1 MKKPTFSKLLFSVFF
16 LFENFFQKNFI
27 KTSFCK
33 DFRNLKSPVFEKKSF
48 FRLEYTITVF
58 IFALFLLSSNGI
70 FAQIGTP
77 FKPRL
82 AGGNISVKGDIV
94 LIGNSIVN
102 RVTSLPKPN
111 PVPAGWDGNPAV
123 FSPSAPVNNQ
133 LFTGTV
139 TNINALTAEA
149 NVAFNQRTSGF
160 VNNNDYFIEYS
171 NVDPGTAA
179 DGIFSSSSANL
190 NINQTCKK
198 IKFAGLYWSAIYPTD
213 RSTSAGV
220 KYNGSLR
227 SEDYNKIKIKLPGVS
242 SSYQDITA
250 DQIIFTSKIIPAVPA
265 TGDNTA
271 TFFESP
277 YVCFKDVTT
286 LLNGVKDVSGALDAN
301 GKYTIANVRATR
313 GKKNGGGAGGW
324 TLVVVY
330 ETPTMPSKFISI
342 FDGYASVSGTS
353 TLDIPVSGF
362 KTLPVGYTVNAKLG
376 VAALEGDVGINND
389 SFQFR
394 NGPPPATYIANDPT
408 FTKMYDAVNPA
419 DNFFNATISEDGAI
433 LTNRNPASLN
443 SMGFD
448 IDNFKMPNDKNSVL
462 PNGATQGTLRLTTT
476 GDGYGAFLTTF
487 AVDVIEPNIVLTKK
501 VVNTGGDDITNTIVG
516 RGDVLR
522 YVIGFNNL
530 GSDKAKNVI
539 IEDYLPNIVF
549 FNYPADVLSL
559 PTGVTVQS
567 YNPAVVDPHDGI
579 VKRKIVFSVDNSL
592 VDLVNDQ
599 ERFITFQVKV
609 PTDCKDF
616 SDACS
621 NIVNNTAYTIYY
633 GDQNTNGPFGS
644 GSQPPTSKCALGDIA
659 TNFIGNID
667 DCLFDSSYTLCGN
680 SVVISGRNGFQNY
693 TWTGPNG
700 FTASGQTITV
710 TKVGD
715 YFVKADPIAPCIK
728 SLNQNVKVTLF
739 SAADNDALLKYAYNN
754 LPTIDDP
761 YLNRGEIVD
770 CKINGVKMPH
780 IFLCGAN
787 DYRDMTITNA
797 AVLSAAW
804 YQLAG
809 ASCIAAAGSN
819 GGVCANEDLSC
830 SWDLKSN
837 SLNYKADT
845 AGYFKVILKYDKG
858 CSNTLYFNVY
868 KNDLKA
874 TESHTNIICTSKG
887 KMIVGGFP
895 PTGYEYSF
903 NLTSY
908 TGVKT
913 YSSLPNANIFTTS
926 IPENYTASIRQIG
939 ITNGCVFTV
948 SAQIDLV
955 DFKVNSEVTQPTC
968 VDVNGSI
975 KVTSTSGSSNYIYTL
990 TKVGFGV
997 IDTYGPFPDTNHTF
1011 SNQSP
1016 GTYSVNVKTADGC
1029 NVTVNN
1035 IVINSVLKLTATAS
1049 LTKPLTC
1056 VDGEFTIY
1064 PVGGTPLTGT
1074 PPYYYYKINGA
1085 ASVINPVIPVTLP
1098 LPSGGLYNIE
1108 VIDKNNCSATTSIT
1122 VSTNPKPI
1130 YTVVP
1135 TNILCYGTNTGAI
1148 NFNVTSN
1155 SSGYTLTYSIDGGA
1169 TYSNNPLFSSLV
1181 ANTVYSPKF
1190 KYSLNGVDCIDTLPT
1205 ITLTGPSEKL
1215 TASAGV
1221 SELSGCGLAPN
1232 TLDGKIRIT
1241 NPQGGV
1247 PPYQYNFN
1255 NPATASDW
1263 STVND
1268 AYKPVGTYTV
1278 YIRDKNLCV
1287 FPMANVTIDPLPV
1300 APRIDTDPVVVFNCD
1315 GTATST
1321 VTVNNPPNVN
1331 YDYTYS
1337 LDGTLN
1343 TPPNSNVFNGVKS
1356 GDHIIKVGYALKSVT
1371 TFSNLLNE
1379 NFGYG
1384 DDTTSPGI
1392 NTAFYCFERQVVA
1405 TQCRGSNAIND
1416 GDYSVTSSIVN
1427 PFGAWVQ
1434 PGDHT
1439 PQTVPPTPKGR
1450 SLVVNI
1456 GDQIAASDVLYQKV
1470 INDIIPN
1477 QPINFELFAMNLLK
1491 TGNTQV
1497 NADLRVA
1504 LVDASGTEISWFATG
1519 EIPKTQKWES
1529 YPKTPITLNPG
1540 PNTSLKFIIRSN
1552 KRATDGNDVAIDD
1565 IKVYQLPKACA
1576 LYKDINFTIASNK
1589 KFTAQV
1595 NTSSNTKCAGSTDG
1609 TIEISAQNFDPVA
1622 GFEYSKDGVTWF
1634 KSTTSPVTLTNL
1646 AAGSYTP
1653 QVRYNTGG
1661 ACTIPLT
1668 LTKINAPSPIVVKTT
1683 QTLATCLPNG
1693 GATVDATG
1701 TTGGTGAYTI
1711 QLVNTVSPFAVT
1723 NFPNTLILNNV
1734 APGTY
1739 TVVVRDVNSCKPTT
1753 DPTITI
1759 APTATPTAIIDPSS
1773 SLCFDPTTGANIVV
1787 KVTGG
1792 VGPYTYKS
1800 ILNGGTPSASSSTFT
1815 GPLFTFNATVTG
1827 TYSFEV
1833 TDSFGCKA
1841 NTANQIINAKLTAN
1855 TAVLPGLDCDVAPAD
1870 QAVITGTISGGKA
1883 PFTVTLLSGNATGT
1897 LVQPTASGNTFTY
1910 SIAVAGTYNFQIKD
1924 ANNCLTTKD
1933 AVINAKTPV
1942 TGDAV
1947 VTNETCE
1954 TLNNG
1959 SVTLQALTGV
1969 APFTYSFNGI
1979 LPFTNT
1985 VTYGSLAGSVAGTS
1999 YPYQIKDNKGCIFS
2013 GTAIVYEP
2021 TPIALTAGI
2030 TPAYTCDQ
2038 PATITASASDG
2049 NGGFTYVLK
2058 RTILAVETTVAT
2070 NTTGIFPNLS
2080 VAGSYTV
2087 TATDAK
2093 GCSLTSAPMVIDA
2106 LNPPKAMTISNSL
2119 LTCPT
2124 NKANVSITDVKDA
2137 SGTLLVGPFTYAI
2150 TAPAAAT
2157 SNVSG
2162 AANGI
2167 FTNLDP
2173 SITYTFEVKDAK
2185 NCTYSKPYT
2194 ITPLPV
2200 FTVSLKS
2207 SVNETCLNAADGSA
2221 IFTVSGLAIGEGY
2234 SYKIDLGS
2242 TTLATSTG
2250 TSFDIPTT
2258 GLSVGSHT
2266 ITVTNTTTECFVTA
2280 NVTIGGAPTV
2290 LQLNAPTLTHVTC
2303 LTKGTATI
2311 NAVGGW
2317 GTYTYTVAPKLPI
2330 GPAIVQVTNNKFIG
2344 LNAGTYSVSV
2354 KDLSGCTLAGSDF
2367 TINDKV
2373 LLSANIDA
2381 TSNYCAGGA
2390 GATLVVTPTV
2400 APQPNYRY
2408 SINGS
2413 TPQVSGT
2420 FSGLTPGA
2428 YDIVVSDITTGCTLS
2443 LAKQT
2448 INLPVTA
2455 SAKLLKDLDC
2465 DATNPEASIE
2475 VTIADG
2481 YPDYK
2486 YRENTTGAP
2495 FTGPYTPVGLGLKVF
2510 TYPPATAG
2518 TYYFEITDNNGCT
2531 TVVSR
2536 TISALVKPDFST
2548 TQVNVK
2554 CKTEA
2559 TGSITVTGIP
2569 ASGTYTYSKD
2579 NGVTFQAS
2587 NVFASLLAGPYQIVV
2602 KDAKKCLSL
2611 AKTVTI
2617 TEPSVGL
2624 TAAAGVTT
2632 KLSCGVGNVSQAATI
2647 TVTAQDGTPY
2657 SGVNKYRYS
2666 YNGILPAVTS
2676 NTYTTNTP
2684 GAVTVDVYD
2693 ANGCS
2698 YSVPVAPMVDALNPP
2713 TALAFTPANSIT
2725 CDPLLLDTDLT
2736 VTVTDGVAPF
2746 KFEITSTDAAVA
2758 PTAPVATGILTQAHT
2773 FANLLPGTYFFK
2785 VTDDNKCTKTGQFTI
2800 DPVVTIQASG
2810 AVATNVT
2817 CNGAADGE
2825 LKFTVSGNTAAGYT
2839 YTLVGSISGT
2849 IAGGV
2854 QALDVITYS
2863 GVKGGETYTF
2873 TITNTTTKCTATA
2886 VVSLSQPAA
2895 ITALAATASKVFCA
2909 PNVKSTIKVTATGG
2923 TAPLQFAVVI
2933 SGNTP
2938 LATDYNTTGVFVKDT
2953 SVDGLLYDAYVIDK
2967 NGKCSQHIPVS
2978 VVQDVAPTV
2987 DTPAAQCYSGTPFTI
3002 TMTGTVFG
3010 GSSIK
3015 YGINGVYT
3023 TNAVKTISAAGS
3035 YNLTV
3040 KDDNGCISTVVIY
3053 DVKDQL
3059 TITTKFDKDLTCAFK
3074 APFTTNDAQVTLSA
3088 GGGTAT
3094 YSYEYKVGTLGTYLP
3109 VIGNV
3114 YNPTVAGDYY
3124 FKVTSGGCNKE
3135 TTVPVKVNPIVYPQ
3149 ITSVS
3154 QTQSIKCNG
3163 DETAAISIA
3172 VDNTK
3177 GLKPYVFNVSLY
3189 TDATYT
3195 TLVKDYGTQTSG
3207 LPAGDY
3213 KITVTDAKGCSDT
3226 RNINIGQPLP
3236 INVSFSPNDITCVTG
3251 SGISKGSIVVNS
3263 VTGGTGSYTYQVSN
3277 NTGYISPIVSSN
3289 GVTPE
3294 TFTLIDFGVYQLTI
3308 IDANGCSSVTQ
3319 DISIASPPNSLD
3331 LVVTPST
3338 PVCGALGSAEV
3349 KVSSLLA
3356 GPLGFFF
3363 AIYKPGIVYTV
3374 GDPAWFPE
3382 DGLNSLKTTISNL
3395 VPGVTYT
3402 FIVFDDNT
3410 NCYYFKTFKNTVP
3423 SGSSLTSIATP
3434 VNITCVGSA
3443 DGAVNLGITSN
3454 YGVNINVKYEIFN
3467 SATLLSTG
3475 IVDNG
3480 VVNANSTL
3488 TITNFGGKPLYTGLP
3503 YGTYYVLITE
3513 TSGPNAGCAIST
3525 LSFSITESAVI
3536 LTLTASSPK
3545 NDNCKNNAGEVAA
3558 IPSGG
3563 TGPFLYQIVTDN
3575 GAIGFGPGDTQ
3586 PTSASFVSPT
3596 HLPSTFNVESGNY
3609 IVWVKDANG
3618 CIKDATATVVLD
3630 PDPVFALTVP
3640 NKCAAEGSFAVD
3652 VVVTDP
3658 IPTMAPYAVSV
3669 NGGTF
3674 ENFTGLTYSA
3684 TGLNSGLNQSITIQ
3698 DKNGCP
3704 ITQTF
3709 DINATPL
3716 ATAVV
3721 SKVLDCFLIPTA
3733 VEDATITVTITKGT
3747 TPYTYEVK
3755 KGSGAYATITPIV
3768 NVAAGVT
3775 TFDYT
3780 VASIDADT
3788 YQFRITDS
3796 NTCTIETNP
3805 VIVDPIIP
3813 IVPAFTPIQPLCNGG
3828 TGTIE
3833 LSATGG
3839 QGAYT
3844 YSFNGSGFT
3853 STTVYSVL
3861 AGTYPY
3867 IIKDA
3872 LGCEVTGSAVL
3883 GQPSVVTVGTP
3894 IITPLSCGPSN
3905 LGQDAI
3911 VDLSAVASGGSG
3923 AFKYSFNGS
3932 AFTTQTSYNVSD
3944 TNADKLGILFAVQ
3957 DANGCTASGTVD
3969 IFKLNPPTN
3978 FDITQARPITCTD
3991 LNSNVTLSNV
4001 VNTVG
4006 PILTGLTYQ
4015 IISSTGSPII
4025 DNVNDPIFTNLLP
4038 GSYVFQVKDANG
4050 CVKQLP
4056 HEIKDVIKINIVAQS
4071 TTAITC
4077 FTATDGK
4084 ASFLVSGFGTGVGT
4098 YHYEVDGVAVASN
4111 VSSPTID
4118 LINLVKG
4125 PHTIEVFDD
4134 ATNCSKLISFT
4145 IDSPTAVLALD
4156 PLNVT
4161 PLGCTTFGAVTIVA
4175 KGGWGPY
4182 EYTVTP
4188 PVGPV
4193 LTNNTGD
4200 FGGLTQAGPY
4210 SIVVK
4215 DSNGCPVNDSFNLIT
4230 PTPPTAIIAATS
4242 DYCYDGTN
4250 AATLVVTASGGA
4262 GGYEYSIDNGT
4273 TWQLSDTFNNL
4284 SPGSYDITV
4293 KDAYGCQVVVS
4304 NNDIK
4309 SQLFATAQKTKEIF
4323 CGSVAGTIKI
4333 DAVGGYGSYTY
4344 TVNKDGLGA
4353 SAPIA
4358 FPAGLDTVNYSVT
4371 GPGSYAFV
4379 VYDAKG
4385 CSFTVV
4391 DAIVMV
4397 DTTPVT
4403 YTATPTAPSCTG
4415 LQGNVA
4421 NGSIDIVLGAS
4432 NDNPDYTFEIT
4443 RTLPSAAST
4452 VTQTTGLFT
4461 GLIAGTYNVL
4471 VTSARGCFTPDTVT
4485 IADPN
4490 PVVASLNSLSAFTCS
4505 PTNTPNVTVVALGA
4519 SGGAGTVL
4527 ADYTFSRD
4535 NINWSSTNTFD
4546 VIDTGAPQNLTFYAK
4561 DANGCIDDVL
4571 IPIAAFPKLISVV
4584 ASFGP
4589 AIDCLNNQQEMNV
4602 VIAGGSNAPLAF
4614 TYQAYQDGIAIG
4626 GLTTVGGNSFTYNAP
4641 SAGHYYEFKVFDNNT
4656 TCSLTSVVY
4665 DVPLFN
4671 NINVIAS
4678 TAANAKCNTD
4688 TNGAIEINVTGYSGT
4703 YDYEIL
4709 KGGVPLVPALTGS
4722 GDSSIT
4728 SSLVL
4733 PHGLGAGTDYTVL
4746 VKETSPYPKCTTI
4759 SNVVIITEPAALDLT
4774 NLIVNV
4780 KNQNCNN
4787 TGAVLTI
4794 DDASIVGGTRDY
4806 TYAFVFNGTG
4816 VEPIAAAF
4824 KTIKTTTFATTQIAP
4839 LFDTIEVWVK
4849 DTNGCTDM
4857 KTVTIS
4863 QDPMPT
4869 VTATVDSQ
4877 CANPAGYTINVV
4889 GTGVSTILVPLEYSL
4904 DGNSFQTT
4912 TSFNVS
4918 TPGSYTVTVRD
4929 VNQCTATSVLSA
4941 IILNPLGLKGVVSNP
4956 RSCKALPDGEIT
4968 LTAFDGSGVPN
4979 YEYSKDGIT
4988 YVSSNVFSGLAA
5000 GTYTMYVRD
5009 IGTALPYCVQS
5020 VQVVI
5025 DVPTL
5030 VTGMALT
5037 TTAVSCQG
5045 SSDGS
5050 ITVALAPTTLT
5061 VNNNPDYNYS
5071 LTGTTLNP
5079 LPLGVAVNR
5088 PNQLSNVF
5096 DNLEAGTYTI
5106 TATSS
5111 RGCQDSKTITVVEP
5125 TAIVVPDPVVV
5136 DYACSVATPS
5146 NTMNLPTITVNPPTG
5161 GSGTYPIYEFVKGA
5175 TVVQRGAS
5183 NVYTQT
5189 DLSGG
5194 TFIIN
5199 VYDTKGCVGTN
5210 TATINAFVSI
5220 DFAATAINVTKAITC
5235 VNDEEIQ
5242 VNVAT
5247 TGTTVPMPTLIYN
5260 VKGLSVGSTYV
5271 DTNFTGVFTGLTVG
5285 DYMVTVTN
5293 PITGCAIQKIH
5304 YVNEPN
5310 TFDLN
5315 VVNKSDVVCYGSN
5328 EGSVE
5333 FNFIDRSPLPTDES
5347 GPYSYIIKDASGA
5360 IVRNGNS
5367 TNASP
5372 ELITGL
5378 IAGTYSITA
5387 TLTSLTSPQCTTELR
5402 SFTIN
5407 QPTQDLVISET
5418 HTAITCANN
5427 DGSISV
5433 SAVGGW
5439 PGDYVFQLEET
5450 TLGVISSWSAT
5461 TDFNGLIAGNYV
5473 VKVRDTQTSLNS
5485 TFCERQVAIAL
5496 VNPTPI
5502 TATIIVDKPI
5512 LTCFGETNATITINT
5527 VNGGSGVYNYAL
5539 EATYPNGTVT
5549 LDGPQSSNV
5558 FTNLGAASYKAIVT
5572 DTWNCST
5579 NTNTLVIAQPTVV
5592 SASLVQASVQ
5602 TCLSPA
5608 TLTLS
5613 AVGGI
5618 SPYTYSADPNF
5629 ATVLG
5634 SFASSTLITVPFT
5647 AVSINPLFYVR
5658 DVNGCSSTASNS
5670 VSVTPLEPLDF
5681 KFENDAPFI
5690 NCFGDSNGQI
5700 TAIAKGGSGNY
5711 IYTLLNSAGNLIVP
5725 TPTQPAP
5732 GFFTDLAAGTYLM
5745 EVRSGDCTSARK
5757 SITIGEPTSKLN
5769 YTPKVTDVLC
5779 NGDGNG
5785 KLEIVANGGSPAI
5798 VYALSPELSKFV
5810 TTSSFTNLAVG
5821 DYKAIIQDLKGCNYV
5836 YDFKI
5841 KEPLPIDAKVDPLSI
5856 KQELCAG
5863 EKTGEFGIVITPGSG
5878 TAPYSTSLDD
5888 PKGTYV
5894 LGQVLFTG
5902 LSGGNHTVYI
5912 KDANSC
5918 IFELPV
5924 ALNPSVILN
5933 PTADVSNECVN
5944 DLPANKV
5951 TVTIDASN
5959 IPADVKYYLDASTT
5973 ENGSNVFVN
5982 LSPGDHYIMVHHKNG
5997 CDDAT
6002 PVFTIDKI
6010 DPLAI
6015 TLDLGGLNEIVATVT
6030 GGSSVYQFTV
6040 NGVSIGSNNKY
6051 IYFKSGNYTVTVTD
6065 SNGCV
6070 ASATKYFEFI
6080 DIVIPP
6086 IFTPTGDG
6094 TYDTWK
6100 PTNTEN
6106 YPDIKFVVYDR
6117 YGRVVGTFGAGQSW
6131 DGKYNGA
6138 ELPMG
6143 DYWYV
6148 LKLRHNQDDREF
6160 MGHFTLYR

>member
-33 DFRNLKSPVFEKKSF
+33 DFRNLKSPIFEKKSF
-48 FRLEYTITVF
+48 FRIEYTATVF
-58 IFALFLLSSNGI
+58 MLAFFLMSSNGV

-102 RVTSLPKPN
+102 RVTSLPTPN
-111 PVPAGWDGNPAV
+111 PKPANWDGNPAV

-149 NVAFNQRTSGF
+149 NVPFNQRTSGS
-160 VNNNDYFIEYS
+160 VNNNDFFIEYS

-179 DGIFSSSSANL
+179 DGIFSSSSADL

-220 KYNGSLR
+220 KYNGSVR
-227 SEDYNKIKIKLPGVS
+227 SEAFDKIKIKLPGVA

-250 DQIIFTSKIIPAVPA
+250 DQIIFSSKIIPAVPA
-265 TGDNTA
+265 TGNNTA
-271 TFFESP
+271 TFNESP

-286 LLNGVKDVSGALDAN
+286 LLNGVKDASGALDAN
-301 GKYTIANVRATR
+301 GTYTVANVRATR
-313 GKKNGGGAGGW
+313 GFKNGGGAGGW
-324 TLVVVY
+324 TLVVIY

-342 FDGYASVSGTS
+342 FDGYAAVNGSATSGTS
-353 TLDIPVSGF
+353 NIDIPVSGF
-362 KTLPVGYTVNAKLG
+362 QTLPLGFAVNAKLG
-376 VAALEGDVGINND
+376 VAALEGDVGLKDD

-394 NGPPPATYIANDPT
+394 NGPPPATYIKDDPT
-408 FTKMYDAVNPA
+408 FTRMYDAVNPA

-448 IDNFKMPNDKNSVL
+448 IDNFKMPNEKNSVL
-462 PNGATQGTLRLTTT
+462 PNGATQGTLRLTTN

-487 AVDVIEPNIVLTKK
+487 AVDVIEPNIVLTKMVINSGLK
-501 VVNTGGDDITNTIVG
+501 DITNQIVK

-539 IEDYLPNIVF
+539 IEDYLPNIVL

-599 ERFITFQVKV
+599 EQFITFQVKV

-667 DCLFDSSYTLCGN
+667 DCLFDSAYTLCGN
-680 SVVISGRNGFQNY
+680 SVSISGRNGFQNY

-739 SAADNDALLKYAYNN
+739 SAADNDALLKYAFNN
-754 LPTIDDP
+754 LPTIEDP

-809 ASCIAAAGSN
+809 ASCIASAGSN

-908 TGVKT
+908 KGVKT

-968 VDVNGSI
+968 SNVNGSI
-975 KVTSTSGSSNYIYTL
+975 KVTSTTGSSNYIYTL

-1122 VSTNPKPI
+1122 VSTNPKPV

-1135 TNILCYGTNTGAI
+1135 TNILCYGTSTGAI

-1155 SSGYTLTYSIDGGA
+1155 TSGYTLAYSIDGGT

-1190 KYSLNGVDCIDTLPT
+1190 KYTLNGVDCIDTLPT

-1221 SELSGCGLAPN
+1221 SELSGCGLVPN

-1343 TPPNSNVFNGVKS
+1343 TPSNSNVFNGVKS

-1392 NTAFYCFERQVVA
+1392 NTAFYCFERQVVG

-1609 TIEISAQNFDPVA
+1609 TIEISAQNFDPIA
-1622 GFEYSKDGVTWF
+1622 GFEYSKDGITWL

-1653 QVRYNTGG
+1653 QVRYNTVG
-1661 ACTIPLT
+1661 ACQIPLT
-1668 LTKINAPSPIVVKTT
+1668 LTKIIAPQPIVVKTT

-1711 QLVNTVSPFAVT
+1711 QLVNTVSPFTVT
-1723 NFPNTLILNNV
+1723 NFPNTRILNNV

-1759 APTATPTAIIDPSS
+1759 APTATPTATIDSSS

-1800 ILNGGTPSASSSTFT
+1800 ILNGGTPSASSATFT

-1841 NTANQIINAKLTAN
+1841 NTVNQIINAKLAAAAAVTTALDCDIAPASPNAVITVTITDGSAPYKYKVKKGLGLYGGSTFVIGSSFTNQIAAANADTYTFEITDNLGCVTTASTTVNTLVPVTAGTPITTNPTCFDGTDGQIQLIGAGGSGGGYQYNFNGAGFSTTSLYTALNANTTTAN
-1855 TAVLPGLDCDVAPAD
+1855 TTD
-1870 QAVITGTISGGKA
+1870 
-1883 PFTVTLLSGNATGT
+1883 
-1897 LVQPTASGNTFTY
+1897 Y
-1910 SIAVAGTYNFQIKD
+1910 SYQVKDSNGCVSGTYTI
-1924 ANNCLTTKD
+1924 
-1933 AVINAKTPV
+1933 
-1942 TGDAV
+1942 
-1947 VTNETCE
+1947 
-1954 TLNNG
+1954 TLNNPTAVVASASIPANTTCRATTVITSAGAGGAGGYSYSFNG
-1959 SVTLQALTGV
+1959 SATYTGVNTLTVNLTAVAQTITYSVKDSKGCIDTDTIIIPAYNPPIGISFSGLTTITCNNTTTDVTLAPTVAAGAAV
-1969 APFTYSFNGI
+1969 APFTYLI
-1979 LPFTNT
+1979 
-1985 VTYGSLAGSVAGTS
+1985 
-1999 YPYQIKDNKGCIFS
+1999 
-2013 GTAIVYEP
+2013 
-2021 TPIALTAGI
+2021 TAG
-2030 TPAYTCDQ
+2030 
-2038 PATITASASDG
+2038 PATA
-2049 NGGFTYVLK
+2049 
-2058 RTILAVETTVAT
+2058 TT
-2070 NTTGIFPNLS
+2070 
-2080 VAGSYTV
+2080 
-2087 TATDAK
+2087 
-2093 GCSLTSAPMVIDA
+2093 
-2106 LNPPKAMTISNSL
+2106 
-2119 LTCPT
+2119 
-2124 NKANVSITDVKDA
+2124 
-2137 SGTLLVGPFTYAI
+2137 
-2150 TAPAAAT
+2150 
-2157 SNVSG
+2157 NVSG
-2162 AANGI
+2162 ASTGIFAGLLPGNYTFQVTDANGCKASASLPI
-2167 FTNLDP
+2167 
-2173 SITYTFEVKDAK
+2173 DAAAVIAVAG
-2185 NCTYSKPYT
+2185 SKT
-2194 ITPLPV
+2194 DIQCFGASDGTAK
-2200 FTVSLKS
+2200 FTV
-2207 SVNETCLNAADGSA
+2207 TGA
-2221 IFTVSGLAIGEGY
+2221 SG
-2234 SYKIDLGS
+2234 
-2242 TTLATSTG
+2242 
-2250 TSFDIPTT
+2250 
-2258 GLSVGSHT
+2258 VG
-2266 ITVTNTTTECFVTA
+2266 N
-2280 NVTIGGAPTV
+2280 
-2290 LQLNAPTLTHVTC
+2290 
-2303 LTKGTATI
+2303 
-2311 NAVGGW
+2311 
-2317 GTYTYTVAPKLPI
+2317 YTYTLSPSVVATSNAANVI
-2330 GPAIVQVTNNKFIG
+2330 TFTG
-2344 LNAGTYSVSV
+2344 LAAGTY
-2354 KDLSGCTLAGSDF
+2354 DLQ
-2367 TINDKV
+2367 
-2373 LLSANIDA
+2373 
-2381 TSNYCAGGA
+2381 
-2390 GATLVVTPTV
+2390 VTD
-2400 APQPNYRY
+2400 
-2408 SINGS
+2408 S
-2413 TPQVSGT
+2413 
-2420 FSGLTPGA
+2420 
-2428 YDIVVSDITTGCTLS
+2428 TTGCTSITASVTIKPTTAIAFTVAATKINCNNKISTISFPTLS
-2443 LAKQT
+2443 GGTPVYTYAFVTSGPTTPAATDYSASTTVDTALLGLNIDVYVKDNNGCIATKQT
-2448 INLPVTA
+2448 IVIGKEMAPVINTPATICYTGTPIAITITGTTTGTPTYSVDNVTYGLSPNFNLGVGTHTLYIKDGFGCTA
-2455 SAKLLKDLDC
+2455 QTTYVVKPQLTLTAIAAADLTC
-2465 DATNPEASIE
+2465 TA
-2475 VTIADG
+2475 
-2481 YPDYK
+2481 
-2486 YRENTTGAP
+2486 NTTINLTAAGG
-2495 FTGPYTPVGLGLKVF
+2495 TGTLVYEVSSDGGT
-2510 TYPPATAG
+2510 TYGPSTNQYVTATAG
-2518 TYYFEITDNNGCT
+2518 TYTFKVTDAASPACS
-2531 TVVSR
+2531 VVSADVVVKTKATVL
-2536 TISALVKPDFST
+2536 TIGTSKTD
-2548 TQVNVK
+2548 VK
-2554 CKTEA
+2554 CFGDT
-2559 TGSITVTGIP
+2559 TGIITITP
-2569 ASGTYTYSKD
+2569 TSGIAPYTYSVTRALPTASVAVIQVS
-2579 NGVTFQAS
+2579 NGSFTG
-2587 NVFASLLAGPYQIVV
+2587 LIAGTYDIVV
-2602 KDAKKCLSL
+2602 TDALGCTSSPLTS
-2611 AKTVTI
+2611 VTI
-2617 TEPSVGL
+2617 GELSQL
-2624 TAAAGVTT
+2624 TATT
-2632 KLSCGVGNVSQAATI
+2632 TLSTALSCGAGNAPQVATI
-2647 TVTAQDGTPY
+2647 TVTAPSGGNGTY
-2657 SGVNKYRYS
+2657 EYS
-2666 YNGILPAVTS
+2666 YNSGAYTS
-2676 NTYTTNTP
+2676 STTYTTSTP
-2684 GAVTVDVYD
+2684 GTVTISMRDS
-2693 ANGCS
+2693 NNCS
-2698 YSVPVAPMVDALNPP
+2698 IALASVLVNTLNPP
-2713 TALAFTPANSIT
+2713 VISGLGASIIT
-2725 CDPLLLDTDLT
+2725 CKPLE
-2736 VTVTDGVAPF
+2736 A
-2746 KFEITSTDAAVA
+2746 TSTA
-2758 PTAPVATGILTQAHT
+2758 TITITGGTGTPVYTIVSGPISNATGLNSGVFTGLTAG
-2773 FANLLPGTYFFK
+2773 NYVFK
-2785 VTDDNKCTKTGQFTI
+2785 VTDDNGCSDTENYNIPARVDINANLQSQVNVLCFGN
-2800 DPVVTIQASG
+2800 PSG
-2810 AVATNVT
+2810 SAKINVT
-2817 CNGAADGE
+2817 N
-2825 LKFTVSGNTAAGYT
+2825 FST
-2839 YTLVGSISGT
+2839 YTAVLTSGVGTVDDTVNPIDVIGL
-2849 IAGGV
+2849 IAGSYT
-2854 QALDVITYS
+2854 LRITDDNTDCFKDVS
-2863 GVKGGETYTF
+2863 F
-2873 TITNTTTKCTATA
+2873 TITEATDLGLLSSTNVNANCNKATATVTVEA
-2886 VVSLSQPAA
+2886 NGGKSPYKYAFVVNGASPLLGDYTSSNIGDLNPATTDWDVYVLDA
-2895 ITALAATASKVFCA
+2895 NNCSKKILDVTVTADALPSITA
-2909 PNVKSTIKVTATGG
+2909 
-2923 TAPLQFAVVI
+2923 
-2933 SGNTP
+2933 
-2938 LATDYNTTGVFVKDT
+2938 
-2953 SVDGLLYDAYVIDK
+2953 
-2967 NGKCSQHIPVS
+2967 
-2978 VVQDVAPTV
+2978 
-2987 DTPAAQCYSGTPFTI
+2987 PAAQCFTGTPFTI
-3002 TMTGTVFG
+3002 TLLGSGGIGALTYTVNG
-3010 GSSIK
+3010 ATIVGNTYSI
-3015 YGINGVYT
+3015 T
-3023 TNAVKTISAAGS
+3023 AAGT
-3035 YNLTV
+3035 YTLGV
-3040 KDDNGCISTVVIY
+3040 KDANNCPVVTVPYVV
-3053 DVKDQL
+3053 DKQL
-3059 TITTKFDKDLTCAFK
+3059 KAGAALEKDLTCSAPQDATINVTITDGF
-3074 APFTTNDAQVTLSA
+3074 APFTYQIYDGATAIGVPKVSLTATFQETFATLGNYSFAITDSKSCSVTTNDVLVT
-3088 GGGTAT
+3088 
-3094 YSYEYKVGTLGTYLP
+3094 
-3109 VIGNV
+3109 
-3114 YNPTVAGDYY
+3114 D
-3124 FKVTSGGCNKE
+3124 
-3135 TTVPVKVNPIVYPQ
+3135 TVPLVLNPIVLDKP
-3149 ITSVS
+3149 IL
-3154 QTQSIKCNG
+3154 CNG
-3163 DETAAISIA
+3163 ESTAEIKITY
-3172 VDNTK
+3172 DNTQ
-3177 GLKPYVFNVSLY
+3177 GTAPFVINVKQ
-3189 TDATYT
+3189 YT
-3195 TLVKDYGTQTSG
+3195 TIARTVVLKDFATQTSG
-3207 LPAGDY
+3207 LPAGFY
-3213 KITVTDAKGCSDT
+3213 TVTLTDAKGCFKTEDIDIAAPT
-3226 RNINIGQPLP
+3226 P
-3236 INVSFSPNDITCVTG
+3236 IVITAKADPITCG
-3251 SGISKGSIVVNS
+3251 AAGLSKGSVTIS
-3263 VTGGTGSYTYQVSN
+3263 TVTGGTGPYDYFITGKFYTNSALAQ
-3277 NTGYISPIVSSN
+3277 TGGSVVFNVVDPGLYHVIVK
-3289 GVTPE
+3289 
-3294 TFTLIDFGVYQLTI
+3294 
-3308 IDANGCSSVTQ
+3308 DANGCTAVVMPDLLVASDVKDLDVDVTLLPPPNCTGGGSAVVAIGALSTNITGSGPFFFQIYTGAPQIYPAGIWLPEDAVGSKKTTFTGLTPGVSYTFVVYDADAAHGGTGTGCYFTSPSTFTIATNSKLKSSVAGFNNVTCKGAANGTVSF
-3319 DISIASPPNSLD
+3319 DINSITSSYIASTD
-3331 LVVTPST
+3331 
-3338 PVCGALGSAEV
+3338 
-3349 KVSSLLA
+3349 
-3356 GPLGFFF
+3356 
-3363 AIYKPGIVYTV
+3363 
-3374 GDPAWFPE
+3374 
-3382 DGLNSLKTTISNL
+3382 
-3395 VPGVTYT
+3395 
-3402 FIVFDDNT
+3402 
-3410 NCYYFKTFKNTVP
+3410 
-3423 SGSSLTSIATP
+3423 
-3434 VNITCVGSA
+3434 IT
-3443 DGAVNLGITSN
+3443 
-3454 YGVNINVKYEIFN
+3454 YEIFD
-3467 SATLLSTG
+3467 AITLTTTG
-3475 IVDNG
+3475 ING
-3480 VVNANSTL
+3480 TGTVPINGTL
-3488 TITNFGGKPLYTGLP
+3488 SITNIGPLP
-3503 YGTYYVLITE
+3503 VGTYYVLIKEAAGAT
-3513 TSGPNAGCAIST
+3513 NAGCSIT
-3525 LSFSITESAVI
+3525 TPNFSIAESLKLLSVSASVSKKSNSCVANSGVITAIAKDGTGPYLYQIFTDTGTVGVIDATDNVTTNPVFSASFIAIHNLNSFNKSQGDYIIYAKDAYGCIKEAYVSLVDDLAPTIVTPVAVCYTGTSI
-3536 LTLTASSPK
+3536 ALTITGNTAAIVGPVTYSVDNGAVLGAYKSNPNFNLVPGSYTLNLKDGNGCVASTPFEIKDQLTLTHTLTKELDCTTAGANATVTVTAGGGNIATYIYTITAGTTFNGTGAATGIFTDLDAGTYTFQV
-3545 NDNCKNNAGEVAA
+3545 NDGSCSKTTTIIIDALVPIAPVATKTNPLCVGA
-3558 IPSGG
+3558 NGKVVVTATGG
-3563 TGPFLYQIVTDN
+3563 TGVYEYKKGLAGVYSTNNIFIQTALEGAVTYYVRDSKNCEQTIIATLTDPAPIVISTIDVVQLKCAAGNSTKEATITVNATGGTGTLEYSFDN
-3575 GAIGFGPGDTQ
+3575 GVNYSLDNEHK
-3586 PTSASFVSPT
+3586 TSISGT
-3596 HLPSTFNVESGNY
+3596 YNV
-3609 IVWVKDANG
+3609 IVKDANG
-3618 CIKDATATVVLD
+3618 CTTIMQPEIIAPLVLPTLAPTKTIIDCTNTTSTVTLHRINGLASFTYSVEYNSNGSVIPSQTNDDVFLLVPAGDYSFRVTDSNGCIDEELVKIAPVIPIQLQEEVIANVNCFGDATGSAKFTVTGFSATQNYAITTIPAALPFTQVGDVITISNLLQGAYSVTVQDNITHCSMTKSVTISQPGALLDITASASNVNCNDSNSAITVNPAGGTPIYEYAFVEGGALAPTVFSNNTTLDTATLTNGVVVGLGMTWSVDVYVKDA
-3630 PDPVFALTVP
+3630 
-3640 NKCAAEGSFAVD
+3640 NNC
-3652 VVVTDP
+3652 TDF
-3658 IPTMAPYAVSV
+3658 V
-3669 NGGTF
+3669 N
-3674 ENFTGLTYSA
+3674 
-3684 TGLNSGLNQSITIQ
+3684 ITITK
-3698 DKNGCP
+3698 DDVP
-3704 ITQTF
+3704 
-3709 DINATPL
+3709 
-3716 ATAVV
+3716 
-3721 SKVLDCFLIPTA
+3721 
-3733 VEDATITVTITKGT
+3733 TITVPAQLCYTGANLIVDLNTYTTVHGGMKTYTLAGFDLASSIATFTAPGTYKLGIRDDNGCEAFVNYIIQNQLSAAVTLTKDLYCT
-3747 TPYTYEVK
+3747 
-3755 KGSGAYATITPIV
+3755 GAVAATIDVVIKDGVGPYSTQLYSGIAP
-3768 NVAAGVT
+3768 AGVAVGLPVVGPNFIASVAT
-3775 TFDYT
+3775 AGDYYFVT
-3780 VASIDADT
+3780 
-3788 YQFRITDS
+3788 TDS
-3796 NTCTIETNP
+3796 NTPACNVTTTKVTVTVPAAP
-3805 VIVDPIIP
+3805 VIVATPITQSILCTGGKATMQVNIDNNIGLAPYTYVVTSKVPLP
-3813 IVPAFTPIQPLCNGG
+3813 IVTTTQVSNPVFTGLLAGDYDITVRDAKGCFVTTPITVSEPAALAASVDPFLPNTTCGLETVITVNGLFGTPTG
-3828 TGTIE
+3828 TGT
-3833 LSATGG
+3833 G
-3839 QGAYT
+3839 Y
-3844 YSFNGSGFT
+3844 YYNFNGEGYTDSNT
-3853 STTVYSVL
+3853 YTV
-3861 AGTYPY
+3861 
-3867 IIKDA
+3867 
-3872 LGCEVTGSAVL
+3872 
-3883 GQPSVVTVGTP
+3883 
-3894 IITPLSCGPSN
+3894 N
-3905 LGQDAI
+3905 
-3911 VDLSAVASGGSG
+3911 
-3923 AFKYSFNGS
+3923 
-3932 AFTTQTSYNVSD
+3932 
-3944 TNADKLGILFAVQ
+3944 
-3957 DANGCTASGTVD
+3957 
-3969 IFKLNPPTN
+3969 
-3978 FDITQARPITCTD
+3978 
-3991 LNSNVTLSNV
+3991 
-4001 VNTVG
+4001 
-4006 PILTGLTYQ
+4006 
-4015 IISSTGSPII
+4015 
-4025 DNVNDPIFTNLLP
+4025 NVNGVIQKVTFT
-4038 GSYVFQVKDANG
+4038 VKDANG
-4050 CVKQLP
+4050 CEVAGP
-4056 HEIKDVIKINIVAQS
+4056 DVFVNPLNKPTKLSFNA
-4071 TTAITC
+4071 TAITC
-4077 FTATDGK
+4077 KAGENVSTVAVTATDGVGALTFK
-4084 ASFLVSGFGTGVGT
+4084 IISTNTTTAPALWGPIATAGSPFPASFPGLLPGDYTFQVTDSNGCSYELLYTVKDVVNIAAAGQLVAGVACNSEANGAVTFTVSGFGAGGFTHTITGVNAPGVITPVGT
-4098 YHYEVDGVAVASN
+4098 DTFEL
-4111 VSSPTID
+4111 T
-4118 LINLVKG
+4118 NLVTG
-4125 PHTIEVFDD
+4125 NYQIDVQDNTTGCLSTFTVFV
-4134 ATNCSKLISFT
+4134 
-4145 IDSPTAVLALD
+4145 PEPLALGVNYGT
-4156 PLNVT
+4156 LKNANCK
-4161 PLGCTTFGAVTIVA
+4161 LGTEI
-4175 KGGWGPY
+4175 
-4182 EYTVTP
+4182 
-4188 PVGPV
+4188 
-4193 LTNNTGD
+4193 
-4200 FGGLTQAGPY
+4200 QA
-4210 SIVVK
+4210 
-4215 DSNGCPVNDSFNLIT
+4215 
-4230 PTPPTAIIAATS
+4230 TAT
-4242 DYCYDGTN
+4242 
-4250 AATLVVTASGGA
+4250 
-4262 GGYEYSIDNGT
+4262 NGT
-4273 TWQLSDTFNNL
+4273 T
-4284 SPGSYDITV
+4284 G
-4293 KDAYGCQVVVS
+4293 
-4304 NNDIK
+4304 
-4309 SQLFATAQKTKEIF
+4309 
-4323 CGSVAGTIKI
+4323 
-4333 DAVGGYGSYTY
+4333 
-4344 TVNKDGLGA
+4344 
-4353 SAPIA
+4353 
-4358 FPAGLDTVNYSVT
+4358 
-4371 GPGSYAFV
+4371 
-4379 VYDAKG
+4379 
-4385 CSFTVV
+4385 
-4391 DAIVMV
+4391 
-4397 DTTPVT
+4397 
-4403 YTATPTAPSCTG
+4403 
-4415 LQGNVA
+4415 
-4421 NGSIDIVLGAS
+4421 
-4432 NDNPDYTFEIT
+4432 
-4443 RTLPSAAST
+4443 
-4452 VTQTTGLFT
+4452 
-4461 GLIAGTYNVL
+4461 
-4471 VTSARGCFTPDTVT
+4471 
-4485 IADPN
+4485 
-4490 PVVASLNSLSAFTCS
+4490 
-4505 PTNTPNVTVVALGA
+4505 
-4519 SGGAGTVL
+4519 
-4527 ADYTFSRD
+4527 
-4535 NINWSSTNTFD
+4535 
-4546 VIDTGAPQNLTFYAK
+4546 
-4561 DANGCIDDVL
+4561 
-4571 IPIAAFPKLISVV
+4571 
-4584 ASFGP
+4584 
-4589 AIDCLNNQQEMNV
+4589 
-4602 VIAGGSNAPLAF
+4602 
-4614 TYQAYQDGIAIG
+4614 
-4626 GLTTVGGNSFTYNAP
+4626 
-4641 SAGHYYEFKVFDNNT
+4641 
-4656 TCSLTSVVY
+4656 
-4665 DVPLFN
+4665 
-4671 NINVIAS
+4671 
-4678 TAANAKCNTD
+4678 
-4688 TNGAIEINVTGYSGT
+4688 
-4703 YDYEIL
+4703 
-4709 KGGVPLVPALTGS
+4709 
-4722 GDSSIT
+4722 
-4728 SSLVL
+4728 
-4733 PHGLGAGTDYTVL
+4733 
-4746 VKETSPYPKCTTI
+4746 
-4759 SNVVIITEPAALDLT
+4759 
-4774 NLIVNV
+4774 
-4780 KNQNCNN
+4780 
-4787 TGAVLTI
+4787 
-4794 DDASIVGGTRDY
+4794 Y
-4806 TYAFVFNGTG
+4806 TYAFVKTAGPKVYFNS
-4816 VEPIAAAF
+4816 
-4824 KTIKTTTFATTQIAP
+4824 
-4839 LFDTIEVWVK
+4839 DTAILDPALSWEVWAK
-4849 DTNGCTDM
+4849 DAHGCEVSVPITIITDPIPSI
-4857 KTVTIS
+4857 TSVVATQCPSAIGTY
-4863 QDPMPT
+4863 DIT
-4869 VTATVDSQ
+4869 VTAS
-4877 CANPAGYTINVV
+4877 
-4889 GTGVSTILVPLEYSL
+4889 GVSALEYSL
-4904 DGNSFQTT
+4904 DGNSFQSGNVLTV
-4912 TSFNVS
+4912 TS
-4918 TPGSYTVTVRD
+4918 PGNYTVTVRD
-4929 VNQCTATSVLSA
+4929 VNQCTATAVTPVT
-4941 IILNPLGLKGVVSNP
+4941 ILKPLGLQGVVSNP
-4956 RSCKALPDGEIT
+4956 RSCSLINDGEIT
-4968 LTAFDGSGVPN
+4968 LTAFDGSGLPN

-5050 ITVALAPTTLT
+5050 ITVALAPSTLT

-5106 TATSS
+5106 TTTSS
-5111 RGCQDSKTITVVEP
+5111 RGCQDSKTITVNEP
-5125 TAIVVPDPVVV
+5125 AAIVVPAPVVV

-5146 NTMNLPTITVNPPTG
+5146 NTMNLATITVNLPTG
-5161 GSGTYPIYEFVKGA
+5161 GSGTYPIYEFVKGV
-5175 TVVQRGAS
+5175 TVVQSGAS
-5183 NVYTQT
+5183 NVFTQT

-5194 TFIIN
+5194 TFTIN
-5199 VYDTKGCVGTN
+5199 VYDTKGCVGTT
-5210 TATINAFVSI
+5210 TATINPFVSI
-5220 DFAATAINVTKAITC
+5220 DFAATAITVTKAKTC
-5235 VNDEEIQ
+5235 VNDEDIQ
-5242 VNVAT
+5242 VNVTT
-5247 TGTTVPMPTLIYN
+5247 TGTTVPMPTLVYDI
-5260 VKGLSVGSTYV
+5260 KGLSVGSFIN
-5271 DTNFTGVFTGLTVG
+5271 DTNFTGAFTGLTVG
-5285 DYMVTVTN
+5285 DYLITVTN

-5333 FNFIDRSPLPTDES
+5333 INFIDRSPLPADES
-5347 GPYSYIIKDASGA
+5347 GPYSYIIKDAAG
-5360 IVRNGNS
+5360 IFVQGGTS
-5367 TNASP
+5367 TNAVP
-5372 ELITGL
+5372 KLITGL

-5387 TLTSLTSPQCTTELR
+5387 TLTSLTSPQCTTALR

-5450 TLGVISSWSAT
+5450 TLGVISPWSAT

-5473 VKVRDTQTSLNS
+5473 VKVRDNQTSLNS
-5485 TFCERQVAIAL
+5485 TFCERQVPIAL
-5496 VNPTPI
+5496 GNPTPI

-5527 VNGGSGVYNYAL
+5527 VNGGSGVYNYSL

-5602 TCLSPA
+5602 TCLNPA

-5613 AVGGI
+5613 AVGGTG
-5618 SPYTYSADPNF
+5618 PYTYSADPNF
-5629 ATVLG
+5629 ATVVG
-5634 SFASSTLITVPFT
+5634 PFANSTLITVPFT
-5647 AVSINPLFYVR
+5647 SVGINPLFYVR

-5711 IYTLLNSAGNLIVP
+5711 IYTLLNSAGNPIVP
-5725 TPTQPAP
+5725 TPTQPTA

-5745 EVRSGDCTSARK
+5745 EVKSGDCTSARK
-5757 SITIGEPTSKLN
+5757 PITITEPSSKLR

-5779 NGDGNG
+5779 NGYANG
-5785 KLEIVANGGSPAI
+5785 KLEISATGGSPAI

-5810 TTSSFTNLAVG
+5810 TTSNFDNLAVG

-5841 KEPLPIDAKVDPLSI
+5841 KEPNGIDAKVDVLIPI
-5856 KQELCAG
+5856 VQELCAG
-5863 EKTGEFGIVITPGSG
+5863 EKTGAFGIVINGG
-5878 TAPYSTSLDD
+5878 TAPYSTSIDD
-5888 PKGTYV
+5888 KNGTYV
-5894 LGQVLFTG
+5894 LNQVLFSG

-5918 IFELPV
+5918 TYELAV
-5924 ALNPSVILN
+5924 VLDPSVILN
-5933 PTADVSNECVN
+5933 PVATVSNECVN

-5951 TVTIDASN
+5951 TVTIDPSN
-5959 IPADVKYYLDASTT
+5959 IPADVTYSLDAAGV
-5973 ENGSNVFVN
+5973 EQNSNVFNN
-5982 LSPGDHYIMVHHKNG
+5982 LTPGDHYIMVHHKNG

-6002 PVFTIDKI
+6002 PVFPIDKI

-6015 TLDLGGLNEIVATVT
+6015 TIDLGGLNEIVATVT

-6080 DIVIPP
+6080 DIIIPP

-6094 TYDTWK
+6094 TNDSWK
-6100 PTNTEN
+6100 PSNTEN

-6131 DGKYNGA
+6131 DGKYNGT

>member
-70 FAQIGTP
+70 FAQEGRK
-77 FKPRL
+77 FLPRL
-82 AGGNISVKGDIV
+82 SGGNIKVQGDVI
-94 LIGNSIVN
+94 LIGNTVLNKVN
-102 RVTSLPKPN
+102 DVGGVN
-111 PVPAGWDGNPAV
+111 PVIYSPAPPVDGV
-123 FSPSAPVNNQ
+123 KY
-133 LFTGTV
+133 LGTV
-139 TNINALTAEA
+139 TNQATLTAQA
-149 NVAFNQRTSGF
+149 NLDNFAGG
-160 VNNNDYFIEYS
+160 NNNNFFVEYIDLDS
-171 NVDPGTAA
+171 DLSTYNST
-179 DGIFSSSSANL
+179 SANL
-190 NINQTCKK
+190 FINQKCKK
-198 IKFAGLYWSAIYPTD
+198 IVFAGLYWSAIYPYD
-213 RSTSAGV
+213 RSTKENKKYEGSLRDSDFNTIKFKTPVDATYRDLVADEIIFNGY
-220 KYNGSLR
+220 KYNGP
-227 SEDYNKIKIKLPGVS
+227 NVS
-242 SSYQDITA
+242 DSFKD
-250 DQIIFTSKIIPAVPA
+250 
-265 TGDNTA
+265 
-271 TFFESP
+271 SP
-277 YVCFKDVTT
+277 YVCFKDVT
-286 LLNGVKDVSGALDAN
+286 SILDKLTEAD
-301 GKYTIANVRATR
+301 GEYTVANVRASR
-313 GKKNGGGAGGW
+313 GKRDGGGAGGW

-330 ETPTMPSKFISI
+330 DTPNLPSKFVSV
-342 FDGYASVSGTS
+342 FDGYEGVNPDVGTPGY
-353 TLDIPVSGF
+353 LPEIIFDVDGF
-362 KTLPVGYTVNAKLG
+362 RTLPTGFAVKAYIGVG
-376 VAALEGDVGINND
+376 ALEGDQSAGGGD
-389 SFQFR
+389 TFQILGKK
-394 NGPPPATYIANDPT
+394 NIPSPAPNPLTG
-408 FTKMYDAVNPA
+408 FTEITDVLNPSK
-419 DNFFNATISEDGAI
+419 NFFNSTITRDGVAVTNRKPKSSNTLGFDVDYVKVPNTNNATIGNNEQGAK
-433 LTNRNPASLN
+433 L
-443 SMGFD
+443 
-448 IDNFKMPNDKNSVL
+448 K
-462 PNGATQGTLRLTTT
+462 LTTT
-476 GDGYGAFLTTF
+476 GDGYGAFVTTF
-487 AVDVIEPNIVLTKK
+487 AVDIIEPIVKLIKEVK
-501 VVNTGGDDITNTIVG
+501 NDKNVPIGNTNVKF
-516 RGDVLR
+516 GDVLF
-522 YVIGFNNL
+522 YEINFKNS
-530 GSDKAKNVI
+530 GSDDVGDKDKNGNPVPFI
-539 IEDYLPNIVF
+539 IKDILPENINFDPTTIDLTNAGGATLKSYDPATRTLLFTMPIAQLKQNSPEYQIRFKVQVVADCNELKNACINSIDNRAYVSYIGVYNNDKVF
-549 FNYPADVLSL
+549 TDESLNSYGCVFVPQATNFLVGIDSCKFSQTMIYCGNDITLVARPGYENYVWSSS
-559 PTGVTVQS
+559 PTGVPVLKSGPDAFYTANKAGTYYAFDNTTIFPCKSIVEQITVLD
-567 YNPAVVDPHDGI
+567 V
-579 VKRKIVFSVDNSL
+579 
-592 VDLVNDQ
+592 
-599 ERFITFQVKV
+599 
-609 PTDCKDF
+609 KDF
-616 SDACS
+616 VNPVIDYAKLPGRGTVDECKS
-621 NIVNNTAYTIYY
+621 N
-633 GDQNTNGPFGS
+633 GE
-644 GSQPPTSKCALGDIA
+644 K
-659 TNFIGNID
+659 
-667 DCLFDSSYTLCGN
+667 
-680 SVVISGRNGFQNY
+680 
-693 TWTGPNG
+693 
-700 FTASGQTITV
+700 
-710 TKVGD
+710 
-715 YFVKADPIAPCIK
+715 
-728 SLNQNVKVTLF
+728 
-739 SAADNDALLKYAYNN
+739 
-754 LPTIDDP
+754 LP
-761 YLNRGEIVD
+761 
-770 CKINGVKMPH
+770 K
-780 IFLCGAN
+780 IFLCGKSDEQLIQTNLSYNSTAKWEKLDEASCPIPVFPINEECANKNPSCKWNVVGTAN
-787 DYRDMTITNA
+787 DF
-797 AVLSAAW
+797 
-804 YQLAG
+804 LAK
-809 ASCIAAAGSN
+809 
-819 GGVCANEDLSC
+819 D
-830 SWDLKSN
+830 
-837 SLNYKADT
+837 
-845 AGYFKVILKYDKG
+845 AGYYKVTFSFTGG
-858 CSNTLYFNVY
+858 CSVVYYFNVY
-868 KNDLKA
+868 KNNLDPTA
-874 TESHTNIICTSKG
+874 VTTDQFCTAK
-887 KMIVGGFP
+887 
-895 PTGYEYSF
+895 
-903 NLTSY
+903 
-908 TGVKT
+908 
-913 YSSLPNANIFTTS
+913 
-926 IPENYTASIRQIG
+926 
-939 ITNGCVFTV
+939 
-948 SAQIDLV
+948 
-955 DFKVNSEVTQPTC
+955 
-968 VDVNGSI
+968 GSI
-975 KVTSTSGSSNYIYTL
+975 KVKPVPL
-990 TKVGFGV
+990 VGYEFSL
-997 IDTYGPFPDTNHTF
+997 DNAAYQDSPDFLNVAL
-1011 SNQSP
+1011 
-1016 GTYSVNVKTADGC
+1016 GTHNVKVRLKAAGVGSCEIPVKGPITISPFTMDVEVQNVKHPLCTGDLGSFRIQAKDVRPGYYFSATLNGTLVESVGPIGTVNGQNFYDFTGKAPGDYVVRTWTLDGC
-1029 NVTVNN
+1029 DDTRTVK
-1035 IVINSVLKLTATAS
+1035 INAPIGLKATAAV
-1049 LTKPLTC
+1049 KPLTC
-1056 VDGEFTIY
+1056 NNGEINVT
-1064 PVGGTPLTGT
+1064 VQGGVS
-1074 PPYYYYKINGA
+1074 PYYYSVNNGPFLT
-1085 ASVINPVIPVTLP
+1085 SNLIPVVAP
-1098 LPSGGLYNIE
+1098 GGKYDIVVADSNGLGCKYTIPQ
-1108 VIDKNNCSATTSIT
+1108 IT
-1122 VSTNPKPI
+1122 VNPNPKPV

-1155 SSGYTLTYSIDGGA
+1155 TSGYTLAYSIDGGT

-1205 ITLTGPSEKL
+1205 ITLTGPTATL

-1221 SELSGCGLAPN
+1221 SELAGCGPN
-1232 TLDGKIRIT
+1232 GEGKIRIT
-1241 NPQGGV
+1241 NPQGGTPFPV
-1247 PPYQYNFN
+1247 PFLYQYSFDNQATWQNSNEAYLPIGN
-1255 NPATASDW
+1255 N
-1263 STVND
+1263 
-1268 AYKPVGTYTV
+1268 YTV
-1278 YIRDKNLCV
+1278 YIKDAKGCI
-1287 FPMANVTIDPLPV
+1287 FPMTGITIDKLP
-1300 APRIDTDPVVVFNCD
+1300 PNPDIKDPKIVYSCD
-1315 GTATST
+1315 GTATGT
-1321 VTVNNPPNVN
+1321 VTVINPPSIN
-1331 YDYTYS
+1331 YDFTYS
-1337 LDGTLN
+1337 IDGVAN
-1343 TPPNSNVFNGVKS
+1343 TPPTNNVFVGIKAGS
-1356 GDHIIKVGYALKSVT
+1356 HTIKVGYVLKTVT
-1371 TFSNLLNE
+1371 TYSNLLSEDFGRGGNVRTIGIDE
-1379 NFGYG
+1379 ESAPKIEDGYCYHDLNFPSLCK
-1384 DDTTSPGI
+1384 DTRTTLEDNQYVVTKAIIPNNSAWYPFRDHTSGGTDAI
-1392 NTAFYCFERQVVA
+1392 GRFL
-1405 TQCRGSNAIND
+1405 AIN
-1416 GDYSVTSSIVN
+1416 
-1427 PFGAWVQ
+1427 
-1434 PGDHT
+1434 
-1439 PQTVPPTPKGR
+1439 
-1450 SLVVNI
+1450 I
-1456 GDQIAASDVLYQKV
+1456 GKAAGSYGVLYSKKITDV
-1470 INDIIPN
+1470 IPN
-1477 QPINFELFAMNLLK
+1477 QPVIVDLYVANLLLL
-1491 TGNTQV
+1491 GRSGAAPIFRFQ
-1497 NADLRVA
+1497 
-1504 LVDASGTEISWFATG
+1504 LVDASGAIVGLPLDTGKIAEAINDPNRNKWIPIS
-1519 EIPKTQKWES
+1519 IS
-1529 YPKTPITLNPG
+1529 LNPG
-1540 PNTSLKFIIRSN
+1540 ANTNLTFEIRSGS
-1552 KRATDGNDVAIDD
+1552 TDYNGNDTAIDD
-1565 IKVYQLPKACA
+1565 IKVYQLPKACVN
-1576 LYKDINFTIASNK
+1576 YFSKDILIDDNK
-1589 KFTAQV
+1589 GFTAQV
-1595 NTSSNTKCAGSTDG
+1595 RTSTNVQCPGLADG
-1609 TIEISAQNFDPVA
+1609 TIEITAQNFDPIA
-1622 GFEYSKDGVTWF
+1622 GFEYSKDGVTWS
-1634 KSTTSPVTLTNL
+1634 KSTTSPVKLTNL
-1646 AAGSYTP
+1646 GAGTYTP
-1653 QVRYNTGG
+1653 QVRYNTLG
-1661 ACTIPLT
+1661 ACIQSLT
-1668 LTKINAPSPIVVKTT
+1668 PTKINAPSPIVVKTT

-1800 ILNGGTPSASSSTFT
+1800 ILNGGTPSASSATFT

-1883 PFTVTLLSGNATGT
+1883 PFTVTLLSGNSTGT
-1897 LVQPTASGNTFTY
+1897 LVQPTASGNTFAY

-1999 YPYQIKDNKGCIFS
+1999 YPYQIKDNKGCIFD
-2013 GTAIVYEP
+2013 GTAKVFEP
-2021 TPIALTAGI
+2021 KPIAISASIST
-2030 TPAYTCDQ
+2030 TYTCDHS
-2038 PATITASASDG
+2038 ATITASATDG

-2093 GCSLTSAPMVIDA
+2093 GCSLTSAAMAIDA

-2221 IFTVSGLAIGEGY
+2221 IFTVSGLATGEGY

-2317 GTYTYTVAPKLPI
+2317 GTYTYTVTPKLPI

-2344 LNAGTYSVSV
+2344 LSAGTYSVSV

-2373 LLSANIDA
+2373 LLSASIDA

-2413 TPQVSGT
+2413 TPQISGT
-2420 FSGLTPGA
+2420 FSGLTPGG
-2428 YDIVVSDITTGCTLS
+2428 YDIVVSDIITGCTLS

-2455 SAKLLKDLDC
+2455 STKLLKDLDC
-2465 DATNPEASIE
+2465 DATNPDASIE
-2475 VTIADG
+2475 ITIAEG

-2486 YRENTTGAP
+2486 YRSNTIGAP
-2495 FTGPYTPVGLGLKVF
+2495 FTGGYTPVGPGLKVF
-2510 TYPPATAG
+2510 TYPAATAG

-2569 ASGTYTYSKD
+2569 ASGTYTYSND
-2579 NGVTFQAS
+2579 NGATFQAS
-2587 NVFASLLAGPYQIVV
+2587 NVFTTLLAGPYQIVV
-2602 KDAKKCLSL
+2602 KDAKKCPSL

-2632 KLSCGVGNVSQAATI
+2632 KLSCGVSNASQAATI

-2657 SGVNKYRYS
+2657 SGLNKYRYS

-2698 YSVPVAPMVDALNPP
+2698 YTVPVAPTVDALNPP
-2713 TALAFTPANSIT
+2713 TALSFLPANSIT

-2746 KFEITSTDAAVA
+2746 TFEITSTDAAVA
-2758 PTAPVATGILTQAHT
+2758 PTAPVAIGVLTQAHT

-2785 VTDDNKCTKTGQFTI
+2785 VTDANKCTKTGQFTI

-2817 CNGAADGE
+2817 CNGAADGV
-2825 LKFTVSGNTAAGYT
+2825 LKFTVSGNTTAAYT

-2873 TITNTTTKCTATA
+2873 TVTNTTTKCTATA
-2886 VVSLSQPAA
+2886 VVPLSQPAA

-2909 PNVKSTIKVTATGG
+2909 PNVKSTIKVTASGG

-2938 LATDYNTTGVFVKDT
+2938 LATDYNTTGVFIKDT
-2953 SVDGLLYDAYVIDK
+2953 SLDGKSYDAYVIDK
-2967 NGKCSQHIPVS
+2967 NGNCSQHIPVS
-2978 VVQDVAPTV
+2978 VVQDAAPTV

-3002 TMTGTVFG
+3002 TMSGTVFF

-3040 KDDNGCISTVVIY
+3040 KDDNGCISPVVIY

-3059 TITTKFDKDLTCAFK
+3059 TITIKLDKDLTC
-3074 APFTTNDAQVTLSA
+3074 TTIPPTPTDAQVTLTA
-3088 GGGTAT
+3088 GGGNGT
-3094 YSYEYKVGTLGTYLP
+3094 YVYEYRLAPSMVYIPLP
-3109 VIGNV
+3109 ALPGNV
-3114 YNPTVAGDYY
+3114 YNPTLPGDYY
-3124 FKVTSGGCNKE
+3124 FRVTSGGCTKE
-3135 TTVPVKVNPIVYPQ
+3135 TTVPVKVSIPTPPTANTNIINLSCY
-3149 ITSVS
+3149 
-3154 QTQSIKCNG
+3154 QSADGVVTLIPTAGATPFTYSFNG
-3163 DETAAISIA
+3163 
-3172 VDNTK
+3172 
-3177 GLKPYVFNVSLY
+3177 SLFSG
-3189 TDATYT
+3189 TATYSNLAAST
-3195 TLVKDYGTQTSG
+3195 G
-3207 LPAGDY
+3207 LGYPY
-3213 KITVTDAKGCSDT
+3213 IVRDAKGCEISGYAIVNEPNQILFTVSSTDMMCPGPSMGSVT
-3226 RNINIGQPLP
+3226 VSAITNGVAPFVYTLRNI
-3236 INVSFSPNDITCVTG
+3236 VTG
-3251 SGISKGSIVVNS
+3251 AIFTHNDLTGATYTFPNLSYGDFEVTVSDSKS
-3263 VTGGTGSYTYQVSN
+3263 
-3277 NTGYISPIVSSN
+3277 
-3289 GVTPE
+3289 
-3294 TFTLIDFGVYQLTI
+3294 
-3308 IDANGCSSVTQ
+3308 CSKVEKN
-3319 DISIASPPNSLD
+3319 IKVLVPP
-3331 LVVTPST
+3331 
-3338 PVCGALGSAEV
+3338 
-3349 KVSSLLA
+3349 
-3356 GPLGFFF
+3356 
-3363 AIYKPGIVYTV
+3363 
-3374 GDPAWFPE
+3374 
-3382 DGLNSLKTTISNL
+3382 SNL
-3395 VPGVTYT
+3395 VIDLTTPIATCADGATIIVTVNPVVIPAVPAYQYGIYDMAVAPFSSALLPPDLGFPFRHTFANLTPGVVYT
-3402 FIVFDDNT
+3402 FVIYDPDT
-3410 NCYYFKTFKNTVP
+3410 NCYYFQKA
-3423 SGSSLTSIATP
+3423 SGPVAPITSLTSTAPTAIPVTCNGSNNGS
-3434 VNITCVGSA
+3434 VNITIDNYDA
-3443 DGAVNLGITSN
+3443 TTVN
-3454 YGVNINVKYEIFN
+3454 YEIFYAQ
-3467 SATLLSTG
+3467 SAT
-3475 IVDNG
+3475 
-3480 VVNANSTL
+3480 STL
-3488 TITNFGGKPLYTGLP
+3488 ITGSVGTAPQTFTSPTGLKP
-3503 YGTYYVLITE
+3503 GTYYIKFTE
-3513 TSGPNAGCAIST
+3513 VGGTHDQCTSSSAT
-3525 LSFSITESAVI
+3525 FSITESGVI
-3536 LTLTASSPK
+3536 LSLTASSPK

-3658 IPTMAPYAVSV
+3658 IPSMAPYAVSV

-3704 ITQTF
+3704 TPLTF

-3716 ATAVV
+3716 ATALA
-3721 SKVLDCFLIPTA
+3721 SKVLNCSVIPTA

-3755 KGSGAYATITPIV
+3755 KGLGAYTPITPIV

-3775 TFDYT
+3775 TFVYT

-3872 LGCEVTGSAVL
+3872 LGCEVSGSAVL
-3883 GQPSVVTVGTP
+3883 GQPSVVVVGTP
-3894 IITPLSCGPSN
+3894 IITPLSCGPGN

-3911 VDLSAVASGGSG
+3911 VDLSGVASGGSG
-3923 AFKYSFNGS
+3923 AFEYSFNGS
-3932 AFTTQTSYNVSD
+3932 AFTSQTSYNVSD
-3944 TNADKLGILFAVQ
+3944 TNADKLGIPFAVQ
-3957 DANGCTASGTVD
+3957 DANGCKASGTVD

-4025 DNVNDPIFTNLLP
+4025 NNSNNPIFANLLP
-4038 GSYVFQVKDANG
+4038 GSYVFQVTDAVG
-4050 CVKQLP
+4050 CVKQLSY
-4056 HEIKDVIKINIVAQS
+4056 EIKDVIKIDIVAQS

-4077 FTATDGK
+4077 FPATDGK
-4084 ASFLVSGFGTGVGT
+4084 ASFLVSGFGSGVGT

-4175 KGGWGPY
+4175 KGGWGTY

-4188 PVGPV
+4188 PVGPA
-4193 LTNNTGD
+4193 LINNTGN
-4200 FGGLTQAGPY
+4200 FGGLTQVGLY
-4210 SIVVK
+4210 TIVVK
-4215 DSNGCPVNDSFNLIT
+4215 DANGCPVNDSFNLIT
-4230 PTPPTAIIAATS
+4230 PTPPAAIIAATS

-4471 VTSARGCFTPDTVT
+4471 VTSARGCSTPDTVT

-4571 IPIAAFPKLISVV
+4571 IPIAAFPKLTSAV

-4626 GLTTVGGNSFTYNAP
+4626 GLTTVAGNSFTYNAP

-4671 NINVIAS
+4671 TINVVAS

-4857 KTVTIS
+4857 KTVAIS

-4904 DGNSFQTT
+4904 DGNSFLTA

-4929 VNQCTATSVLSA
+4929 ANQCTATSVLSA

-4968 LTAFDGSGVPN
+4968 LTAFDGSGLPN
-4979 YEYSKDGIT
+4979 YEYSIGAGA
-4988 YVSSNVFSGLAA
+4988 YGPSNVFSNLAA
-5000 GTYTMYVRD
+5000 GTYTMNVRD

-5050 ITVALAPTTLT
+5050 ITVALDPSTLT

-5106 TATSS
+5106 TTTSS

-5125 TAIVVPDPVVV
+5125 AAIVVPDPVVV

-5146 NTMNLPTITVNPPTG
+5146 NTMNLATITVNLPTG
-5161 GSGTYPIYEFVKGA
+5161 GSGTYPIYEFIKGG
-5175 TVVQRGAS
+5175 TVVQSDLS
-5183 NVYTQT
+5183 NVYTLK

-5194 TFIIN
+5194 TFTIN
-5199 VYDTKGCVGTN
+5199 VYDTKGCVGTT
-5210 TATINAFVSI
+5210 TATINPFVSI
-5220 DFAATAINVTKAITC
+5220 DFAATAITVTKAKTC
-5235 VNDEEIQ
+5235 VNDEDIQ
-5242 VNVAT
+5242 VNVTT

-5260 VKGLSVGSTYV
+5260 VKGLSVGSTYNV
-5271 DTNFTGVFTGLTVG
+5271 TDPIPTGVFTGLTVG

-5333 FNFIDRSPLPTDES
+5333 INFIDRSPLPTDES

-5450 TLGVISSWSAT
+5450 TSGIISPWSAT

-5496 VNPTPI
+5496 GNPTPI

-5512 LTCFGETNATITINT
+5512 LTCFGETNATITVNT

-5579 NTNTLVIAQPTVV
+5579 NTNTLVVAQPTVV
-5592 SASLVQASVQ
+5592 SASLVQTSVQ

-5608 TLTLS
+5608 TVTLS

-5629 ATVLG
+5629 ATILG

-5959 IPADVKYYLDASTT
+5959 IPADVTYSLDTT
-5973 ENGSNVFVN
+5973 GIEQNSNIFNN
-5982 LSPGDHYIMVHHKNG
+5982 LTPGDHFIMVHHKNG
-5997 CDDAT
+5997 CVDAT
-6002 PVFTIDKI
+6002 DTFAIDKI

-6100 PTNTEN
+6100 PANTEN

>member
-48 FRLEYTITVF
+48 FRIEYTITVF
-58 IFALFLLSSNGI
+58 ILAFFLMSSNGA
-70 FAQIGTP
+70 FAQIGAP

-102 RVTSLPKPN
+102 RVTSLPTPN
-111 PVPAGWDGNPAV
+111 PKPANWDGNPAV

-149 NVAFNQRTSGF
+149 NVPFDQRLSGS
-160 VNNNDYFIEYS
+160 VNNNSFFIEYS

-179 DGIFSSSSANL
+179 DGIFSSSSADL
-190 NINQTCKK
+190 NIKQTCKK

-227 SEDYNKIKIKLPGVS
+227 SEAFDKIKIKLPGVA

-250 DQIIFTSKIIPAVPA
+250 DQIIFTSKIIPAVPS

-286 LLNGVKDVSGALDAN
+286 LLNGVKDASGALDAN
-301 GKYTIANVRATR
+301 GKYTVANVRATR
-313 GKKNGGGAGGW
+313 GMKNGGGAGGW
-324 TLVVVY
+324 TLVVIY

-362 KTLPVGYTVNAKLG
+362 KTLPLGYTVNAKLG

-394 NGPPPATYIANDPT
+394 NGAPPATYIANDPT

-530 GSDKAKNVI
+530 GSDKAQNVI

-599 ERFITFQVKV
+599 EQFITFQVKV

-621 NIVNNTAYTIYY
+621 NIVNNTAYTIYN
-633 GDQNTNGPFGS
+633 GDQNFDNNGVPFGS

-667 DCLFDSSYTLCGN
+667 DCLFDSAYTLCGN
-680 SVVISGRNGFQNY
+680 SVSISGRNGFQNY

-728 SLNQNVKVTLF
+728 SLNQNIKVTLF
-739 SAADNDALLKYAYNN
+739 SAADNDALLKYAFNN
-754 LPTIDDP
+754 LPTIEDP

-809 ASCIAAAGSN
+809 ASCIASAGSN

-968 VDVNGSI
+968 SNVNGSI

-1122 VSTNPKPI
+1122 VSTNPKPV

-1155 SSGYTLTYSIDGGA
+1155 TSGYTLAYSIDGGT

-1343 TPPNSNVFNGVKS
+1343 TPSNSNVFNGVKS

-1609 TIEISAQNFDPVA
+1609 TIEISAQNFDPIA
-1622 GFEYSKDGVTWF
+1622 GFEYSKDGITWL

-1661 ACTIPLT
+1661 ACQIPLT
-1668 LTKINAPSPIVVKTT
+1668 LTKIIAPQPIVVKTT

-1701 TTGGTGAYTI
+1701 TAGGTGAYTI

-1759 APTATPTAIIDPSS
+1759 APTATPTATIDSSS

-1800 ILNGGTPSASSSTFT
+1800 ILNGGTPSASSATFT

-1855 TAVLPGLDCDVAPAD
+1855 TAVFPGLDCDVAPAD

-1883 PFTVTLLSGNATGT
+1883 PFTVTLLSGNSTGT
-1897 LVQPTASGNTFTY
+1897 LVQPTASGNTFAY

-2013 GTAIVYEP
+2013 GTAIVKEP

-2038 PATITASASDG
+2038 PATITASATDG

-2093 GCSLTSAPMVIDA
+2093 GCSLTSAAMAIDA

-2221 IFTVSGLAIGEGY
+2221 IFTVSGLATGEGY

-2242 TTLATSTG
+2242 TTSATSTG

-2303 LTKGTATI
+2303 LKKGTATI

-2317 GTYTYTVAPKLPI
+2317 GTYTYTVTPKLPLV
-2330 GPAIVQVTNNKFIG
+2330 GPAIIQVTNNKFIG
-2344 LNAGTYSVSV
+2344 LEAGTYSVSV

-2373 LLSANIDA
+2373 LPSASIDA

-2400 APQPNYRY
+2400 SPQPNYRY

-2413 TPQVSGT
+2413 TPQISGT
-2420 FSGLTPGA
+2420 FSGLTPGG
-2428 YDIVVSDITTGCTLS
+2428 YDIVVSDIITGCTLS

-2455 SAKLLKDLDC
+2455 STKLLKDLDC

-2486 YRENTTGAP
+2486 YRANTTGAP

-2518 TYYFEITDNNGCT
+2518 IYYFEITDNNGCT

-2536 TISALVKPDFST
+2536 TINALVKPDFST

-2559 TGSITVTGIP
+2559 TGSITVSGIP
-2569 ASGTYTYSKD
+2569 ASGTYTYSND
-2579 NGVTFQAS
+2579 NGATFQAS
-2587 NVFASLLAGPYQIVV
+2587 NVFATLLAGPYQIVV
-2602 KDAKKCLSL
+2602 KDAKKCPSL

-2632 KLSCGVGNVSQAATI
+2632 KLSCGVSNASQAATI

-2684 GAVTVDVYD
+2684 GAVTVVVYD

-2698 YSVPVAPMVDALNPP
+2698 YTIPVADKPVVDALNPP
-2713 TALAFTPANSIT
+2713 TALSFLPANSIT

-2736 VTVTDGVAPF
+2736 VTVTDGVTPF
-2746 KFEITSTDAAVA
+2746 TFEITSTDAAVA

-2785 VTDDNKCTKTGQFTI
+2785 VTDANKCTKTGQFTI

-2817 CNGAADGE
+2817 CNGAAGGV
-2825 LKFTVSGNTAAGYT
+2825 LKFTVSGNTAAAYT
-2839 YTLVGSISGT
+2839 YTLVGSVTGIITGT
-2849 IAGGV
+2849 APV
-2854 QALDVITYS
+2854 LDVITYS

-2873 TITNTTTKCTATA
+2873 TVTNTTTKCTATA
-2886 VVSLSQPAA
+2886 VVPLSQPAA

-2938 LATDYNTTGVFVKDT
+2938 FATDYNTTGVFVKDT
-2953 SVDGLLYDAYVIDK
+2953 SVDLLLYDAYVIDK
-2967 NGKCSQHIPVS
+2967 NGNCSQHIPVS
-2978 VVQDVAPTV
+2978 VVQDAAPTV

-3040 KDDNGCISTVVIY
+3040 KDDNGCISPVVIY

-3059 TITTKFDKDLTCAFK
+3059 TITTKFDKDLTC
-3074 APFTTNDAQVTLSA
+3074 TTIPPTPTDAQVTLTA
-3088 GGGTAT
+3088 GGGNGT
-3094 YSYEYKVGTLGTYLP
+3094 YVYEYRLAPSLVYIPLP
-3109 VIGNV
+3109 ALPGNV
-3114 YNPTVAGDYY
+3114 YNPTLPGDYY
-3124 FKVTSGGCNKE
+3124 FSVTSGGCTKE
-3135 TTVPVKVNPIVYPQ
+3135 TTVPVKVSIPTPPTANTNIINLSCY
-3149 ITSVS
+3149 
-3154 QTQSIKCNG
+3154 QSADGVVTLIPTAGATPFTYSFNG
-3163 DETAAISIA
+3163 
-3172 VDNTK
+3172 
-3177 GLKPYVFNVSLY
+3177 SLFSG
-3189 TDATYT
+3189 TATYSNLAAST
-3195 TLVKDYGTQTSG
+3195 G
-3207 LPAGDY
+3207 LGYPY
-3213 KITVTDAKGCSDT
+3213 IVRDAKGCEISGYAIVNEPNQILFTVSSTDMMCPGPSMGSVT
-3226 RNINIGQPLP
+3226 VSAITNGVAPFVYTLRNI
-3236 INVSFSPNDITCVTG
+3236 VTG
-3251 SGISKGSIVVNS
+3251 AIFTHNDLTGATYTFPNLSYGDFEVTVSDSKS
-3263 VTGGTGSYTYQVSN
+3263 
-3277 NTGYISPIVSSN
+3277 
-3289 GVTPE
+3289 
-3294 TFTLIDFGVYQLTI
+3294 
-3308 IDANGCSSVTQ
+3308 CSKVEKN
-3319 DISIASPPNSLD
+3319 IKVLVPP
-3331 LVVTPST
+3331 
-3338 PVCGALGSAEV
+3338 
-3349 KVSSLLA
+3349 
-3356 GPLGFFF
+3356 
-3363 AIYKPGIVYTV
+3363 
-3374 GDPAWFPE
+3374 
-3382 DGLNSLKTTISNL
+3382 SNL
-3395 VPGVTYT
+3395 VIDLTTPIATCADGATIIVTVNPVVIPAVPAYQYGIYDMAVAPFSSALLPPDLGFPFRHTFANLTPGVVYT
-3402 FIVFDDNT
+3402 FVIYDPDT
-3410 NCYYFKTFKNTVP
+3410 NCYYFQKA
-3423 SGSSLTSIATP
+3423 SGPVAPITSLTSTAPTAIPVTCNGSNNGS
-3434 VNITCVGSA
+3434 VNITIDNYDA
-3443 DGAVNLGITSN
+3443 TTVN
-3454 YGVNINVKYEIFN
+3454 YEIFYAQ
-3467 SATLLSTG
+3467 SAT
-3475 IVDNG
+3475 
-3480 VVNANSTL
+3480 STL
-3488 TITNFGGKPLYTGLP
+3488 ITGSVGTAPQTFTSPTGLKP
-3503 YGTYYVLITE
+3503 GTYYIKFIEVGGTHDQC
-3513 TSGPNAGCAIST
+3513 TSSSAT
-3525 LSFSITESAVI
+3525 FSITESAVI
-3536 LTLTASSPK
+3536 LTLTASSRK
-3545 NDNCKNNAGEVAA
+3545 NDNCKSNAGEVAA

-3575 GAIGFGPGDTQ
+3575 GAIGFGPGDMQ

-3596 HLPSTFNVESGNY
+3596 HLPSTFNVDSGNY

-3618 CIKDATATVVLD
+3618 CIKDATVTVVLD
-3630 PDPVFALTVP
+3630 PVPVFALTVP

-3658 IPTMAPYAVSV
+3658 IPSMAPYAVSV

-3704 ITQTF
+3704 ITKTF

-3721 SKVLDCFLIPTA
+3721 SKVLDCSVSPTA
-3733 VEDATITVTITKGT
+3733 VENATITVTITKGT
-3747 TPYTYEVK
+3747 TPYTYQVK
-3755 KGSGAYATITPIV
+3755 KGLGVYAPITPIV
-3768 NVAAGVT
+3768 TVVAGVT

-3796 NTCTIETNP
+3796 NTCAIETNP
-3805 VIVDPIIP
+3805 VIIDPIIA
-3813 IVPAFTPIQPLCNGG
+3813 IVAAFTPTQPLCNGDK
-3828 TGTIE
+3828 GTIE
-3833 LSATGG
+3833 LAATVG

-3853 STTVYSVL
+3853 STTVYSVI

-3883 GQPSVVTVGTP
+3883 GEPSVVTVGTP
-3894 IITPLSCGPSN
+3894 IITPLSCGPGN
-3905 LGQDAI
+3905 VGQAAI
-3911 VDLSAVASGGSG
+3911 VDLSAVAFGGSG

-3932 AFTTQTSYNVSD
+3932 AFSGQTTYTVND
-3944 TNADKLGILFAVQ
+3944 TGADQLVIPYAVQ

-3978 FDITQARPITCTD
+3978 FVITQARPITCTD

-4025 DNVNDPIFTNLLP
+4025 YNGNNPIFTNLLP

-4056 HEIKDVIKINIVAQS
+4056 YEIKDVIKINIVEQS
-4071 TTAITC
+4071 TTGITC

-4098 YHYEVDGVAVASN
+4098 YHYVVDGVPVAGIF
-4111 VSSPTID
+4111 SSPNID

-4125 PHTIEVFDD
+4125 SHTIEVFDD

-4188 PVGPV
+4188 PFGPV
-4193 LTNNTGD
+4193 LTNNKGL
-4200 FGGLTQAGPY
+4200 FAGLTQAGLY
-4210 SIVVK
+4210 TIVVK
-4215 DSNGCPVNDSFNLIT
+4215 DANGCPITDAFTLTLPVN
-4230 PTPPTAIIAATS
+4230 PIAAIDVTS

-4250 AATLVVTASGGA
+4250 AATLVVKASLGVA
-4262 GGYEYSIDNGT
+4262 PYLFSIDNGLT
-4273 TWQLSDTFNNL
+4273 FVPSNTLPVPDDTYTFSNL
-4284 SPGSYDITV
+4284 SPSSYDVVV
-4293 KDAYGCQVVVS
+4293 KDAFGCKSLVPVNTV
-4304 NNDIK
+4304 IK

-4333 DAVGGYGSYTY
+4333 DAVGGYGPYTY
-4344 TVNKDGLGA
+4344 TVKKDGVGVF
-4353 SAPIA
+4353 APIA

-4385 CSFTVV
+4385 CSFNVV

-4397 DTTPVT
+4397 DPTPVT

-4415 LQGNVA
+4415 AQGNVA
-4421 NGSIDIVLGAS
+4421 NGSIDVVLGAS
-4432 NDNPDYTFEIT
+4432 NDNPDYKFEIT
-4443 RTLPSAAST
+4443 RTAPTA
-4452 VTQTTGLFT
+4452 VTFVPQDTGLFT
-4461 GLIAGTYNVL
+4461 GLIAGTYDIL
-4471 VTSARGCFTPDTVT
+4471 VTSARGCFKPDTVT

-4490 PVVASLNSLSAFTCS
+4490 PVVASATASAFTCS
-4505 PTNTPNVTVVALGA
+4505 ATNTINQTTVTVKGT
-4519 SGGAGTVL
+4519 GGAGTGAI
-4527 ADYTFSRD
+4527 ADYRYSD
-4535 NINWSSTNTFD
+4535 DGINWKTTNTFN
-4546 VIDTGAPQNLTFYAK
+4546 VNNVLPQNPTYYVK

-4571 IPIAAFPKLISVV
+4571 IPIAAFPKLVSVV

-4626 GLTTVGGNSFTYNAP
+4626 GLTTVAGNSFTYNAP

-4671 NINVIAS
+4671 TINVVAS

-4709 KGGVPLVPALTGS
+4709 RGGVPLVPALTGS

-4780 KNQNCNN
+4780 KNQNCN
-4787 TGAVLTI
+4787 TAGAVLTV
-4794 DDASIVGGTRDY
+4794 DDTTIAGGTPDY

-4824 KTIKTTTFATTQIAP
+4824 KPIKTTTFATTQIAP

-4877 CANPAGYTINVV
+4877 CANPAGYTISAV
-4889 GTGVSTILVPLEYSL
+4889 GTGVGTLEYSL
-4904 DGNSFQTT
+4904 DGNSFKTA

-4929 VNQCTATSVLSA
+4929 ANQCLATSVLSA
-4941 IILNPLGLKGVVSNP
+4941 IILKPLGLQGVVSNP

-4979 YEYSKDGIT
+4979 YEYSKDGTT
-4988 YVSSNVFSGLAA
+4988 YVSSNVFSNLEV

-5020 VQVVI
+5020 VEVVI

-5050 ITVALAPTTLT
+5050 ITVALAPSTLT

-5071 LTGTTLNP
+5071 LSGTTLNP
-5079 LPLGVAVNR
+5079 LPLGVVVNK
-5088 PNQLSNVF
+5088 PNQLSNIF
-5096 DNLEAGTYTI
+5096 DNLQAGTYTI
-5106 TATSS
+5106 TTTSS

-5125 TAIVVPDPVVV
+5125 AAIVVPAPVVV

-5146 NTMNLPTITVNPPTG
+5146 NTMNLATITINPPAG
-5161 GSGTYPIYEFVKGA
+5161 GSGTYPIYEFVKGV
-5175 TVVQRGAS
+5175 TVVQSDLS

-5194 TFIIN
+5194 TFTIN
-5199 VYDTKGCVGTN
+5199 VYDTKGCVGTT
-5210 TATINAFVSI
+5210 TATINPFVSI
-5220 DFAATAINVTKAITC
+5220 DFAAIAINVTKDITC
-5235 VNDEEIQ
+5235 VNDEDIQ
-5242 VNVAT
+5242 VNVTT
-5247 TGTTVPMPTLIYN
+5247 TGTTVPMPVLKYDII
-5260 VKGLSVGSTYV
+5260 GLSTGSTYG
-5271 DTNFTGVFTGLTVG
+5271 DTNFTGAFTGLTVG

-5293 PITGCAIQKIH
+5293 PDTGCAIQKIH

-5333 FNFIDRSPLPTDES
+5333 FNFIDRSPLPEDES
-5347 GPYSYIIKDASGA
+5347 GPYSYIIKDASGTR
-5360 IVRNGNS
+5360 VQDGTS
-5367 TNASP
+5367 TNAVP
-5372 ELITGL
+5372 KLITGL

-5387 TLTSLTSPQCTTELR
+5387 TLTSLTSPQCTTALR

-5502 TATIIVDKPI
+5502 TATIIVDKSM
-5512 LTCFGETNATITINT
+5512 LTCFGETNATITVNT
-5527 VNGGSGVYNYAL
+5527 VSGGSGVYNYAL

-5579 NTNTLVIAQPTVV
+5579 NTNTLVVVQPTVV
-5592 SASLVQASVQ
+5592 SASLVQTSVQ

-5608 TLTLS
+5608 TVTLS
-5613 AVGGI
+5613 AVGGTG
-5618 SPYTYSADPNF
+5618 PYTYSADPNF
-5629 ATVLG
+5629 ATPFG
-5634 SFASSTLITVPFT
+5634 PFASSTLITVPFT
-5647 AVSINPLFYVR
+5647 AVGINPLFYVR

-5700 TAIAKGGSGNY
+5700 TAIAEGGSGNY
-5711 IYTLLNSAGNLIVP
+5711 IYTLLNNAGNPIVP
-5725 TPTQPAP
+5725 APTQPTP

-5757 SITIGEPTSKLN
+5757 PITITEPSSKLS
-5769 YTPKVTDVLC
+5769 YTSKVTDVLC

-5841 KEPLPIDAKVDPLSI
+5841 KEPNAIQASALIVQ
-5856 KQELCAG
+5856 QEKCFDD
-5863 EKTGEFGIVITPGSG
+5863 KTGAFDITIKDGVG
-5878 TAPYSTSLDD
+5878 PYSTSLDY
-5888 PKGTYV
+5888 PKGTFIPNQ
-5894 LGQVLFTG
+5894 LQFAGLTG
-5902 LSGGNHTVYI
+5902 GDHTVYI
-5912 KDANSC
+5912 KDSNACPYVLSVLLDKSVYLNPIASPDYMCINNAPANS
-5918 IFELPV
+5918 I
-5924 ALNPSVILN
+5924 
-5933 PTADVSNECVN
+5933 T
-5944 DLPANKV
+5944 V
-5951 TVTIDASN
+5951 TVDTSVN
-5959 IPADVKYYLDASTT
+5959 LADVKYYLDASTT
-5973 ENGSNVFVN
+5973 ENGSNLFPN
-5982 LSPGDHYIMVHHKNG
+5982 LTPGKHEVYVQHENG
-5997 CDDAT
+5997 CIAISNE
-6002 PVFTIDKI
+6002 VTIKAVQ
-6010 DPLAI
+6010 PLSI
-6015 TLDLGGLNEIVATVT
+6015 SIELGELNQIVATVS
-6030 GGSSVYQFTV
+6030 GGSGVYQFKLNEEQFSSQT
-6040 NGVSIGSNNKY
+6040 KF

-6070 ASATKYFEFI
+6070 AAATKYFEFI
-6080 DIVIPP
+6080 DIFIPP

-6106 YPDIKFVVYDR
+6106 YPDIKFIVYDR

-6131 DGKYNGA
+6131 DGTYNGT